1 MLQTILPNHNK
12 EKIKKSL
19 QEAGYAEPTD
29 LLINQATQ
37 WLIERVTHPDKHR
50 PKTIANWLHDF
61 TPQAVV
67 KPSVN
72 RKLIE
77 LYILAATLS
86 LEVPVPLKANTNQQ
100 IKLLEELI
108 HKAAKHL
115 TEPESVYARD
125 IALRYGIA
133 FEGELYDCFGFW
145 EQGNQYCIRCKDMI
159 ACMEKVKQASLGALI
174 NPSIKEFNMD
184 VPLEESQPLR
194 VLSESKSSSE
204 GTLAAVT
211 NRKALLSWL
220 DLEFPEL
227 TRVDYTEST
236 NYQISNPFNRKRM
249 VLLKI
254 EKFSL
259 RSYNV
264 VFNVATE
271 DQAKEFLLSKT
282 RYGWVHASPDILKL
296 QESIKGYLKIAL
308 DIPAV
313 SIALSHEEEIK
324 QEIQKDLRNKWTGR
338 IEHRS
343 GYDIFVD
350 TKGQKILRFNRFN
363 ERGLQLD
370 FSRWNLDKANEYGL
384 KPTSSGARYEGTS
397 KEELEKLLDIYLNSI
412 KSKHFG
418 PKT

>member
-1 MLQTILPNHNK
+1 
-12 EKIKKSL
+12 
-19 QEAGYAEPTD
+19 
-29 LLINQATQ
+29 
-37 WLIERVTHPDKHR
+37 
-50 PKTIANWLHDF
+50 
-61 TPQAVV
+61 
-67 KPSVN
+67 
-72 RKLIE
+72 
-77 LYILAATLS
+77 
-86 LEVPVPLKANTNQQ
+86 
-100 IKLLEELI
+100 
-108 HKAAKHL
+108 
-115 TEPESVYARD
+115 
-125 IALRYGIA
+125 
-133 FEGELYDCFGFW
+133 
-145 EQGNQYCIRCKDMI
+145 
-159 ACMEKVKQASLGALI
+159 
-174 NPSIKEFNMD
+174 
-184 VPLEESQPLR
+184 
-194 VLSESKSSSE
+194 
-204 GTLAAVT
+204 VT

-236 NYQISNPFNRKRM
+236 NYQISNPYNRKRM

-271 DQAKEFLLSKT
+271 SQAQEFLLSKT
-282 RYGWVHASPDILKL
+282 RYGWVHSSPDILKL
-296 QESIKGYLKIAL
+296 QESIKGYLKVSL

-313 SIALSHEEEIK
+313 SVALSREEEIK

-384 KPTSSGARYEGTS
+384 KATSSGARYEGNS
-397 KEELEKLLDIYLNSI
+397 KEDLEKLLNIYLNSI

-418 PKT
+418 PKM

>member
-1 MLQTILPNHNK
+1 MLQATLPNNK
-12 EKIKKSL
+12 EKIRKSL

-29 LLINQATQ
+29 LLIGQATQ
-37 WLIERVTHPDKHR
+37 WLIDRGTHPDKHR

-61 TPQAVV
+61 VPQAVV
-67 KPSVN
+67 KPSLN

-86 LEVPVPLKANTNQQ
+86 LEVPIPLKSNTNQQ
-100 IKLLEELI
+100 IKVLEELL
-108 HKAAKHL
+108 HKAAKQL
-115 TEPESVYARD
+115 IEPTSIYARD
-125 IALRYGIA
+125 IAIRYGIV
-133 FEGELYDCFGFW
+133 FEGELFDCFGFW
-145 EQGNQYCIRCKDMI
+145 EQGNQYCLQCKDRI
-159 ACMEKVKQASLGALI
+159 PCMNKVKQASLGALI
-174 NPSIKEFNMD
+174 NPSIKEFNMTA
-184 VPLEESQPLR
+184 PLEESQPLR

-236 NYQISNPFNRKRM
+236 NYQISNPYNRKRM

-271 DQAKEFLLSKT
+271 SQAQEFLLSKT
-282 RYGWVHASPDILKL
+282 RYGWVHSSPDILKL
-296 QESIKGYLKIAL
+296 QESIKGYLKVSL

-313 SIALSHEEEIK
+313 SVALSREEEIK

-370 FSRWNLDKANEYGL
+370 FSRWNLDKANEHGL
-384 KPTSSGARYEGTS
+384 KATSSGARYEGNS
-397 KEELEKLLDIYLNSI
+397 KEDLEKLLNIYLNSI

-418 PKT
+418 PKM